1 MDVLMLNVKKDNF
14 SENLSK
20 KINLKYGLY
29 CIRGEDFSG
38 IYKTGNFENLLKE
51 IYRLARLS
59 YKEEQ
64 EVIITAC

>member
-1 MDVLMLNVKKDNF
+1 MLNIKKDNY

-20 KINLKYGLY
+20 MY

-51 IYRLARLS
+51 IYRLAGLS
-59 YKEEQ
+59 EREEQ
-64 EVIITAC
+64 EVTITAC